1 MLRRLRY
8 WIESARRSEA
18 LREEIELHLAEK
30 AAELQA
36 DGMTAERARAE
47 SRRRFGNVGLKH
59 EESREIWMTR
69 FLSELGQDVRYG
81 CRTMIANKAFSALAV
96 LLLALGIGANTAIY
110 SFMESIL
117 LRSLPV
123 ADPESLVV
131 LNWHSPPP
139 YNANKQ
145 WVHVMHGVQ
154 GLAWPGGK
162 GVMVSGMFP
171 YGALET
177 LREENPVFSTL
188 FGYFNGLTRNLS
200 IHGQATSARAE
211 YVTGEY
217 FRGLAVLP
225 AAGRLIDS
233 EDDRPGA
240 APVAV
245 ISFATSQ
252 NRFGGPPNAIGQ
264 SILLDNVPCTVIGV
278 APPEFFG
285 VDPAAAPDLY
295 LPLHTN
301 VLLDGAR
308 AARMYGDENFYW
320 IEMMGRLRP
329 DVSMSQAQAAL
340 APRFHQ
346 WVGTTAK
353 TDGERAKLPA
363 LILNPGAEGLGSLR
377 RQYSKPLYVLLAM
390 VGLIL
395 AITCANIANLLLARA
410 AARTREMAVRL
421 SLGAGRFRVVRQLL
435 TESVMLASLGGAF
448 GVLFAIWGVR
458 SLTLLLSKGQEN
470 FALHAELNWSVLGV
484 TAALSVVCGLLFGL
498 APAIQST
505 RPDVMP
511 SLKNGRG
518 GGRRR
523 AQQVLVVAQIAL
535 SFLLLVAAG
544 LFVRTLNKLH
554 SVQLGYAR
562 ENILLFSLNARQA
575 GHRDPE
581 ITTFYADLRKR
592 FESIPG
598 VSSATLSH
606 SSIISA
612 GHAGATYRGTMKI
625 GAATIAGAGVML
637 VGPRFLTTMQIP
649 ILAGREI
656 DDRDQ
661 PGSTPV
667 AVIGERLARTY
678 FGNGNPVGRRITFVD
693 NEPAPSQRGED
704 SKSNRDLEIVGVSA
718 DVRYGDLKE
727 GNPMTVFAAVSQ
739 FSPDRV
745 TYALRTAGD
754 PLRYVR
760 SVHEIV
766 READSRIP
774 VTNVI
779 TQAAEIDRTISRE
792 LTFAKL
798 CTGFAVLALLI
809 ACVGLYGTMSYN
821 VARQVGEIGTRMALG
836 AQRGAVVW
844 MVLRRVLLL
853 AAVGLAISV
862 PAALSASQLVKSFLF
877 ETQPND
883 PGTLALAGVVL
894 LSAAILAGYAP
905 ARRASRIDPLKA
917 LRHE

>member
-1 MLRRLRY
+1 MLIRRLRY
-8 WIESARRSEA
+8 WRESARRSES
-18 LREEIELHLAEK
+18 LREEMEFHLAEA

-36 DGMTAERARAE
+36 DGMTPQRARAE
-47 SRRRFGNVGLKH
+47 ARRRFGNVGLKH

-69 FLSELGQDVRYG
+69 FWSELGQDVRYG
-81 CRTMIANKAFSALAV
+81 CRTMAANKAFSALAV
-96 LLLALGIGANTAIY
+96 LSLALGIGANTAIY
-110 SFMESIL
+110 SLMESIL

-131 LNWHSPPP
+131 LNWHSRPPQEGS
-139 YNANKQ
+139 KE
-145 WVHVMHGVQ
+145 WVHVIHGVQ
-154 GLAWPGGK
+154 GILWPGDK
-162 GVMVSGMFP
+162 GAMVSGMFP
-171 YGALET
+171 YGAFET
-177 LREENPVFSTL
+177 LREENRVFSTL
-188 FGYFNGLTRNLS
+188 FGYFSGRNRVLAVR
-200 IHGQATSARAE
+200 GQAASASAE

-217 FRGLAVLP
+217 FRGLAVSP
-225 AAGRLIDS
+225 AAGRLIES

-264 SILLDNVPCTVIGV
+264 PILVDNIPFTVVGV
-278 APPEFFG
+278 APPEFLG

-301 VLLDGAR
+301 LLLDSAR
-308 AARMYGDENFYW
+308 AARMYGDGNFYW

-329 DVSMSQAQAAL
+329 GVSVAQAQAAL

-346 WVGTTAK
+346 WVATTAK

-363 LILNPGAEGLGSLR
+363 LMLNPGAAGLGSLR
-377 RQYSKPLYVLLAM
+377 RRYSKPLYVLLAM

-395 AITCANIANLLLARA
+395 ALACANIANLLLARA
-410 AARTREMAVRL
+410 AARRREMAVRL

-448 GVLFAIWGVR
+448 GALFAIWGVR
-458 SLTLLLSKGQEN
+458 ALAFLLSNGQER
-470 FALHAELNWSVLGV
+470 FPLHAELNWNVLGV

-498 APAIQST
+498 VPAIQST

-511 SLKNGRG
+511 TLKDGRG
-518 GGRRR
+518 GGPRRR
-523 AQQVLVVAQIAL
+523 AQHVLVVAQIAI
-535 SFLLLVAAG
+535 SFLILVAAG
-544 LFVRTLNKLH
+544 LFVRTLDKLY

-562 ENILLFSLNARQA
+562 ENILLFSLLFSLNARQA

-581 ITTFYADLRKR
+581 IATFYKDLRKR

-606 SSIISA
+606 SSIINA
-612 GHAGATYRGTMKI
+612 DRAGATYRGTIKI
-625 GAATIAGAGVML
+625 GAVTIEGARVM
-637 VGPRFLTTMQIP
+637 VAGPRFLTTMQIP

-667 AVIGERLARTY
+667 AVISERLARTY
-678 FGNGNPVGRRITFVD
+678 FGNENPVGRRITFVD
-693 NEPAPSQRGED
+693 E
-704 SKSNRDLEIVGVSA
+704 KRDLEIVGVSGNL
-718 DVRYGDLKE
+718 RYDGLKE
-727 GNPMTVFAAVSQ
+727 GSPMTVFVAVSQ
-739 FSPDRV
+739 TSPDGM
-745 TYALRTAGD
+745 TYALHTAGD
-754 PLRYVR
+754 PLRYVK

-774 VTNVI
+774 VTNVV
-779 TQAAEIDRTISRE
+779 TQAAEIDRTISHE
-792 LTFAKL
+792 VMFAKL

-821 VARQVGEIGTRMALG
+821 VTRQIGEIGIRMALG

-905 ARRASRIDPLKA
+905 ARRASQIDPLA
-917 LRHE
+917 DLRHE

>member
-1 MLRRLRY
+1 M
-8 WIESARRSEA
+8 ESARRSEA

-36 DGMTAERARAE
+36 DGMAPERARAE
-47 SRRRFGNVGLKH
+47 ARRRFGNVGLKH

-131 LNWHSPPP
+131 LNWHSRPPQD
-139 YNANKQ
+139 AGRH

-188 FGYFNGLTRNLS
+188 FGYFNGLTCNLS
-200 IHGQATSARAE
+200 IHGQATSASAE

-217 FRGLAVLP
+217 FRGLEVLP
-225 AAGRLIDS
+225 AAGRMIDS

-240 APVAV
+240 APAAV

-264 SILLDNVPCTVIGV
+264 SILVDNLPFRVIGV

-301 VLLDGAR
+301 LLVDGAQ
-308 AARMYGDENFYW
+308 AARMYSDGNFYW

-329 DVSMSQAQAAL
+329 GVSMAQAQAVL

-346 WVGTTAK
+346 WVAATATTR
-353 TDGERAKLPA
+353 GERAKLPA
-363 LILNPGAEGLGSLR
+363 LTLNRGAAGLGTLR
-377 RQYSKPLYVLLAM
+377 RQYSKPLYVLLTM

-395 AITCANIANLLLARA
+395 AVACANIASLLLAKA
-410 AARTREMAVRL
+410 AARRREMAVRL

-458 SLTLLLSKGQEN
+458 SLTFLLSYGQEN
-470 FALHAELNWSVLGV
+470 FTLHAELNWHVLGV

-505 RPDVMP
+505 RPHVMP
-511 SLKNGRG
+511 ALKTGRAG
-518 GGRRR
+518 GPRRR
-523 AQQVLVVAQIAL
+523 AQHVLVIAQIAI
-535 SFLLLVAAG
+535 SFLILVAAG
-544 LFVRTLNKLH
+544 LFVRTLDKLH
-554 SVQLGYAR
+554 SVPLGYTR

-581 ITTFYADLRKR
+581 ITTFYANLRKR

-598 VSSATLSH
+598 VSSATLSQ
-606 SSIISA
+606 SSIINA
-612 GHAGATYRGTMKI
+612 ARTGPAIRGTMKI
-625 GAATIAGAGVML
+625 GAVALDSVRVMSA
-637 VGPRFLTTMQIP
+637 GPRFLTTMRIP

-661 PGSTPV
+661 PGSRPV
-667 AVIGERLARTY
+667 AVISERLARTY
-678 FGNGNPVGRRITFVD
+678 FGNENPVGQRITLPD
-693 NEPAPSQRGED
+693 E
-704 SKSNRDLEIVGVSA
+704 KRDLEIVGVSA
-718 DVRYGDLKE
+718 KLRYGGLKNE
-727 GNPMTVFAAVSQ
+727 EESAMTVFVAVSQ
-739 FSPDRV
+739 FPPDRV

-754 PLRYVR
+754 PLRFVQ

-766 READSRIP
+766 RKADPRIP
-774 VTNVI
+774 VTNVV

-792 LTFAKL
+792 LTLAKL

-853 AAVGLAISV
+853 AAVGLAIGV
-862 PAALSASQLVKSFLF
+862 PAALSVSRLVKSFLF

-883 PGTLALAGVVL
+883 PGTLGLAGVVL

-905 ARRASRIDPLKA
+905 ARQASRIDPLAA
-917 LRHE
+917 LRQE

>member
-1 MLRRLRY
+1 M
-8 WIESARRSEA
+8 
-18 LREEIELHLAEK
+18 ELHLAEK
-30 AAELQA
+30 AAELEA
-36 DGMTAERARAE
+36 DGMTAEGARAE
-47 SRRRFGNVGLKH
+47 ARRRFGNVGLKQ

-81 CRTMIANKAFSALAV
+81 YRTMAANKAFSALAV
-96 LLLALGIGANTAIY
+96 LSLALGIGANTAIY
-110 SFMESIL
+110 SFMDSIL

-131 LNWHSPPP
+131 LNWHSRPPQ
-139 YNANKQ
+139 NADKQ

-154 GLAWPGGK
+154 GRAWPGDK
-162 GVMVSGMFP
+162 GAMVSGMFP
-171 YGALET
+171 YGAFET

-188 FGYFNGLTRNLS
+188 FGYFNGLQHNLAVR
-200 IHGQATSARAE
+200 GQATTAGTE
-211 YVTGEY
+211 YVTGWY
-217 FRGLAVLP
+217 FRGLAVAP

-233 EDDRPGA
+233 EDDRAGA

-252 NRFGGPPNAIGQ
+252 NRFGGPPNAVGQ
-264 SILLDNVPCTVIGV
+264 PILVDNVPFTVIGV

-301 VLLDGAR
+301 LLVDGAR
-308 AARMYGDENFYW
+308 AARMYPDGNFYW
-320 IEMMGRLRP
+320 IEMMGRLHP
-329 DVSMSQAQAAL
+329 GVSMAQAQAVL

-346 WVGTTAK
+346 WVATTAT

-363 LILNPGAEGLGSLR
+363 LMLNPGAAGLGSLR
-377 RQYSKPLYVLLAM
+377 REYSKPLYVLLAM

-410 AARTREMAVRL
+410 AARRREMAVRL

-435 TESVMLASLGGAF
+435 TESVMLASLGGAL
-448 GVLFAIWGVR
+448 GVLFAIWGMR
-458 SLTLLLSKGQEN
+458 SLTFLFSNGRDN
-470 FALHAELNWSVLGV
+470 FTLHAELNWHVLGV

-498 APAIQST
+498 VPAIQST

-511 SLKNGRG
+511 ALRNERRG
-518 GGRRR
+518 GPRRR
-523 AQQVLVVAQIAL
+523 AQHVLVVAQIAI
-535 SFLLLVAAG
+535 SFVILVAAG
-544 LFVRTLNKLH
+544 LFVRSLNKLH

-562 ENILLFSLNARQA
+562 ENILLFSLNARQS
-575 GHRDPE
+575 GHRGAE
-581 ITTFYADLRKR
+581 IATFYEDLRKR

-598 VSSATLSH
+598 VSSATLSQ

-612 GHAGATYRGTMKI
+612 GHAGDTYRGTMKT
-625 GAATIAGAGVML
+625 GAVTIEGAGVM
-637 VGPRFLTTMQIP
+637 VAAPRFLSTMQIP

-661 PGSTPV
+661 PGSMAV
-667 AVIGERLARTY
+667 AVISERLAQTY
-678 FGNGNPVGRRITFVD
+678 FGNENPVGRRITFVD
-693 NEPAPSQRGED
+693 G
-704 SKSNRDLEIVGVSA
+704 KRDLEIVGVSGN
-718 DVRYGDLKE
+718 VRYGGLKE
-727 GNPMTVFAAVSQ
+727 GSPMTVFVAASQ

-745 TYALRTAGD
+745 TYALRTAGG
-754 PLRYVR
+754 PLRYVN

-766 READSRIP
+766 READSSIP
-774 VTNVI
+774 VKNVV
-779 TQAAEIDRTISRE
+779 TQAAEIDHTMTRE
-792 LTFAKL
+792 ITFAKL
-798 CTGFAVLALLI
+798 CTSFAVLALLT
-809 ACVGLYGTMSYN
+809 ACVGLYGTMSYS
-821 VARQVGEIGTRMALG
+821 VTRQVGEIGIRMALG

-853 AAVGLAISV
+853 AAVGLAIGV
-862 PAALSASQLVKSFLF
+862 PAALIAFQLVKSFLF

-883 PGTLALAGVVL
+883 PRTLALAGVVL

-905 ARRASRIDPLKA
+905 ARRASRIDPLAA
-917 LRHE
+917 LRQE

>member
-1 MLRRLRY
+1 MLIRRLRY
-8 WIESARRSEA
+8 WMDSARRNEA
-18 LREEIELHLAEK
+18 LREEMQLHLAEK
-30 AAELQA
+30 ATELQA
-36 DGMTAERARAE
+36 EGMTAERARAE
-47 SRRRFGNVGLKH
+47 ARRRFGNVGLKH
-59 EESREIWMTR
+59 DESREIWIAR
-69 FLSELGQDVRYG
+69 FWSELGQDVRYG

-96 LLLALGIGANTAIY
+96 LSLALGIGANTAIY
-110 SFMESIL
+110 SLMESIL

-131 LNWHSPPP
+131 LNWHSRPPQ
-139 YNANKQ
+139 NASKQ
-145 WVHVMHGVQ
+145 WEHVIHGVQ
-154 GLAWPGGK
+154 GILWPGDK
-162 GVMVSGMFP
+162 GTMVSGMFP
-171 YGALET
+171 YRAFET
-177 LREENPVFSTL
+177 LREENRVFSTL
-188 FGYFNGLTRNLS
+188 FGYFNGLKRNLAVR
-200 IHGQATSARAE
+200 GQATSASVE

-217 FRGLAVLP
+217 FRGLEVSP

-233 EDDRPGA
+233 DDDCPGA

-252 NRFGGPPNAIGQ
+252 QRFGEPSNAIGQ
-264 SILLDNVPCTVIGV
+264 PILVDNVPLTVIGV

-285 VDPAAAPDLY
+285 VDPEAAPDLY

-301 VLLDGAR
+301 VLVDGAKS
-308 AARMYGDENFYW
+308 ARMYGDENFYW

-329 DVSMSQAQAAL
+329 GVSMAQAQAAL

-346 WVGTTAK
+346 WVAATAT
-353 TDGERAKLPA
+353 TDGERANLPA
-363 LILNPGAEGLGSLR
+363 LILNPGAAGLGSLR
-377 RQYSKPLYVLLAM
+377 RQYSKPLYMLLMM

-410 AARTREMAVRL
+410 AARRREMAVRL

-435 TESVMLASLGGAF
+435 TESVMLASLGGAV
-448 GVLFAIWGVR
+448 GVLFAVWGMR
-458 SLTLLLSKGQEN
+458 SLTFLLSKGREN
-470 FALHAELNWSVLGV
+470 FTLHAALNWNVLGV
-484 TAALSVVCGLLFGL
+484 TAALSAVCGLLFGL

-505 RPDVMP
+505 RPDVIP
-511 SLKNGRG
+511 GLNNGRG
-518 GGRRR
+518 GAPRRR
-523 AQQVLVVAQIAL
+523 AQHVLVVAQIAI
-535 SFLLLVAAG
+535 SFLILVAAG

-581 ITTFYADLRKR
+581 IATFYTDLCKR

-598 VSSATLSH
+598 VSSATLSQ

-612 GHAGATYRGTMKI
+612 DRAGRTYRGAMKI
-625 GAATIAGAGVML
+625 GAVTILGAGLL
-637 VGPRFLTTMQIP
+637 VAGPRFLTTMQIP

-661 PGSTPV
+661 AGSTPV
-667 AVIGERLARTY
+667 AVISERLARTY
-678 FGNGNPVGRRITFVD
+678 FGNENPVGRRITFLD
-693 NEPAPSQRGED
+693 E
-704 SKSNRDLEIVGVSA
+704 KLDLEIVGVSA
-718 DVRYGDLKE
+718 NLRYGGLKE
-727 GNPMTVFAAVSQ
+727 ESPMTVFVAVSQ
-739 FSPDRV
+739 FSPDGM

-754 PLRYVR
+754 PLRYVK

-766 READSRIP
+766 READSRMP
-774 VTNVI
+774 VTNVV
-779 TQAAEIDRTISRE
+779 TQAAEIDRTINQE
-792 LTFAKL
+792 VTFAKL

-809 ACVGLYGTMSYN
+809 ACVGLYGTVSYN
-821 VARQVGEIGTRMALG
+821 VARQVGEIGIRMALG

-844 MVLRRVLLL
+844 MVLRSVLLL

-862 PAALSASQLVKSFLF
+862 PAALSGFRLVKSFLF
-877 ETQPND
+877 ETQPDD

-894 LSAAILAGYAP
+894 LSAVILAGYAP
-905 ARRASRIDPLKA
+905 ARRASRIDPLTA

>member
-8 WIESARRSEA
+8 WLESARRGEA
-18 LREEIELHLAEK
+18 LREEMELHLAEK
-30 AAELQA
+30 AAELE
-36 DGMTAERARAE
+36 GGGISAERARAE
-47 SRRRFGNVGLKH
+47 ARRRFGNVGMKR

-69 FLSELGQDVRYG
+69 FLSELGQDIRYG
-81 CRTMIANKAFSALAV
+81 CRTMIANKAFSTLAV
-96 LLLALGIGANTAIY
+96 LSLALGIGANTTIY

-139 YNANKQ
+139 FNANKQ
-145 WVHVMHGVQ
+145 WAHVMHGLQ
-154 GLAWPGGK
+154 GIAWPGAK
-162 GVMVSGMFP
+162 GVMFSGMFP
-171 YGALET
+171 YRAFET

-188 FGYFNGLTRNLS
+188 FGYFNGMHHNLTVR
-200 IHGQATSARAE
+200 GQAMSADTE

-217 FRGLAVLP
+217 FRGLTVSP
-225 AAGRLIDS
+225 TAGRLIGS

-240 APVAV
+240 PPVAV
-245 ISFATSQ
+245 ISFVTSQ
-252 NRFGGPPNAIGQ
+252 NRFGGPANAIGQ
-264 SILLDNVPCTVIGV
+264 PILVDNVAFTVIGV

-301 VLLDGAR
+301 VLVDGVQ
-308 AARMYGDENFYW
+308 AARMYPDGNFYW
-320 IEMMGRLRP
+320 VEMMGRLRP
-329 DVSMSQAQAAL
+329 GVSMAQAQAVL

-346 WVGTTAK
+346 WVAATAA

-363 LILNPGAEGLGSLR
+363 LILNPGAAGLGSLR
-377 RQYSKPLYVLLAM
+377 RQYSKPLYVLLTM

-395 AITCANIANLLLARA
+395 AIACANIANLLLARA
-410 AARTREMAVRL
+410 AARRREMAVRL

-435 TESVMLASLGGAF
+435 TESVMLSSLGGAF

-458 SLTLLLSKGQEN
+458 SLTLLFSRGQEN
-470 FALHAELNWSVLGV
+470 FTLHAELNWQVLAV

-511 SLKNGRG
+511 ALKSSRG
-518 GGRRR
+518 GGPRDR
-523 AQQVLVVAQIAL
+523 AQHVLVIAQIAF
-535 SFLLLVAAG
+535 SFLILVAAG
-544 LFVRTLNKLH
+544 LFVRTLNNLH

-562 ENILLFSLNARQA
+562 DHILLFSLNARQV

-581 ITTFYADLRKR
+581 IATFYEDLRKR

-598 VSSATLSH
+598 VGSATFSQ

-612 GHAGATYRGTMKI
+612 PRTGQAVKGPMKI
-625 GAATIAGAGVML
+625 GAVTIEGARVMAA
-637 VGPRFLTTMQIP
+637 GPRFLTTMRIP
-649 ILAGREI
+649 ILSGREI

-661 PGSTPV
+661 PGSRPV
-667 AVIGERLARTY
+667 AVISARLARTY
-678 FGNGNPVGRRITFVD
+678 FGNESPVGRQITLPD
-693 NEPAPSQRGED
+693 E
-704 SKSNRDLEIVGVSA
+704 KRDVEIVGVSA
-718 DVRYGDLKE
+718 NLRYGGLKNE
-727 GNPMTVFAAVSQ
+727 EENAMTVFVAASQ
-739 FSPDRV
+739 FPPDRV

-754 PLRYVR
+754 PLRFVQ
-760 SVHEIV
+760 SVHEIA

-774 VTNVI
+774 VTNVV

-792 LTFAKL
+792 ITFAKL
-798 CTGFAVLALLI
+798 CTAFAVLALLI

-821 VARQVGEIGTRMALG
+821 VARQVGEIGIRMALG
-836 AQRGAVVW
+836 AQRGTVVW
-844 MVLRRVLLL
+844 MVLRRVLIL

-862 PAALSASQLVKSFLF
+862 PVALVAFRLVRSLLF
-877 ETQPND
+877 DTKPND
-883 PGTLALAGVVL
+883 PGNLALAGAVL

-905 ARRASRIDPLKA
+905 ARRASRIDPLAA

>member
-1 MLRRLRY
+1 M
-8 WIESARRSEA
+8 EGAKRSEA
-18 LREEIELHLAEK
+18 LREEMELHLAEK

-36 DGMTAERARAE
+36 EGLTLERARAE
-47 SRRRFGNVGLKH
+47 ARRRFGNVGRKQ
-59 EESREIWMTR
+59 EESREIWITR
-69 FLSELGQDVRYG
+69 FWSELGQDVRYG
-81 CRTMIANKAFSALAV
+81 CRTMIANKAFSAVAV
-96 LLLALGIGANTAIY
+96 LSLALGIGTNTVIY

-139 YNANKQ
+139 RDGSKE

-154 GLAWPGGK
+154 GMAWPGDK
-162 GVMVSGMFP
+162 GAMVSGMFP
-171 YGALET
+171 YGAFET
-177 LREENPVFSTL
+177 LRVENPVFSTL
-188 FGYFNGLTRNLS
+188 FGYFNGLNRNLS
-200 IHGQATSARAE
+200 IHGQATSASTE
-211 YVTGEY
+211 FVSGEY
-217 FRGLAVLP
+217 FRGLAVSP
-225 AAGRLIDS
+225 AAGRLIDTG
-233 EDDRPGA
+233 DDRPGA

-245 ISFATSQ
+245 ISFLTSQ
-252 NRFGGPPNAIGQ
+252 QRFGGPSSAIGQ
-264 SILLDNVPCTVIGV
+264 SVLVDNVPFTVIGV

-301 VLLDGAR
+301 LLVDGAQ
-308 AARMYGDENFYW
+308 AARMYPDGNFYW

-329 DVSMSQAQAAL
+329 GVSMAQAQAVL

-346 WVGTTAK
+346 WVAVTAT

-363 LILNPGAEGLGSLR
+363 LMLNPGAAGLGSLR
-377 RQYSKPLYVLLAM
+377 RQYAKPLYVLLTM

-395 AITCANIANLLLARA
+395 AIACANIASLLLARA
-410 AARTREMAVRL
+410 AARRREMAVRL

-435 TESVMLASLGGAF
+435 TESVMLALLGGAF
-448 GVLFAIWGVR
+448 GLLFAIWGVR
-458 SLTLLLSKGQEN
+458 ALTFLLSNGHEN
-470 FALHAELNWSVLGV
+470 FTLHAELNWNVLGV

-511 SLKNGRG
+511 ALKNGRG
-518 GGRRR
+518 GGPRRR
-523 AQQVLVVAQIAL
+523 AQHVLVVAQIAI
-535 SFLLLVAAG
+535 SFLILVAAG
-544 LFVRTLNKLH
+544 LFSRTLNNLH

-562 ENILLFSLNARQA
+562 ENILLFSLNARQT
-575 GHRDPE
+575 GHRDTE
-581 ITTFYADLRKR
+581 IVAFYADLRKR
-592 FESIPG
+592 FEAIPG
-598 VSSATLSH
+598 VSSATLSQ
-606 SSIISA
+606 SSIINAARA
-612 GHAGATYRGTMKI
+612 GQAIRGPMKI
-625 GAATIAGAGVML
+625 GAVTVEDARVLAA
-637 VGPRFLTTMQIP
+637 GPRFLTTMQIP
-649 ILAGREI
+649 ILTGREI

-661 PGSTPV
+661 PGSRPV
-667 AVIGERLARTY
+667 AVISERLARTY
-678 FGNGNPVGRRITFVD
+678 FENENPVGRSITLPD
-693 NEPAPSQRGED
+693 E
-704 SKSNRDLEIVGVSA
+704 KRDLEIVGVSA
-718 DVRYGDLKE
+718 DVRYGGLKNE
-727 GNPMTVFAAVSQ
+727 EESAMTVFVAVSQ
-739 FSPDRV
+739 FSSDRV
-745 TYALRTAGD
+745 TYALRTSGD
-754 PLRYVR
+754 PLRFIQ

-792 LTFAKL
+792 ITFAKL
-798 CTGFAVLALLI
+798 SKGFAVLALLI
-809 ACVGLYGTMSYN
+809 ACVGLYGTMSYS
-821 VARQVGEIGTRMALG
+821 VARQVGEIGIRMALG

-844 MVLRRVLLL
+844 MVLCRVLLL

-894 LSAAILAGYAP
+894 LSAAMLAGYAP
-905 ARRASRIDPLKA
+905 ARRASRIDPLAA

>member
-1 MLRRLRY
+1 VTDVLRRLKY
-8 WIESARRSEA
+8 WTESARRGEA
-18 LREEIELHLAEK
+18 LRQEMELHLAEK
-30 AAELQA
+30 AAELQEA
-36 DGMTAERARAE
+36 GMTAERARAE
-47 SRRRFGNVGLKH
+47 ARRRFGNVGLKQ
-59 EESREIWMTR
+59 EESREIWMTQ
-69 FLSELGQDVRYG
+69 FLSELGQDIRYG
-81 CRTMIANKAFSALAV
+81 LRTMAANKAFSALAV

-131 LNWHSPPP
+131 LNWHSRSPQEGS
-139 YNANKQ
+139 KE
-145 WVHVMHGVQ
+145 WVIHGLQ
-154 GLAWPGGK
+154 GMFWPGDK
-162 GVMVSGMFP
+162 GALLTGIFP
-171 YGALET
+171 YPAFET
-177 LREENPVFSTL
+177 LGEENPVFSTL
-188 FGYFNGLTRNLS
+188 FGYFNGHNRNLTVR
-200 IHGQATSARAE
+200 GQATSAGAE
-211 YVTGEY
+211 YVTGDY
-217 FRGLAVLP
+217 FRGLEVSP
-225 AAGRLIDS
+225 AAGRLINS
-233 EDDRPGA
+233 EDDRAGA
-240 APVAV
+240 AAVAV

-264 SILLDNVPCTVIGV
+264 SILVDNIPFTVIGV
-278 APPEFFG
+278 TPPEFFG

-301 VLLDGAR
+301 MLTDGAR
-308 AARMYGDENFYW
+308 AARMYGDGNFYW

-329 DVSMSQAQAAL
+329 GVSMAQAQAAL

-346 WVGTTAK
+346 WVVTTAK
-353 TDGERAKLPA
+353 TGGERANLPA

-410 AARTREMAVRL
+410 AARRREMAVRL

-458 SLTLLLSKGQEN
+458 SLTLLLSNGQEN
-470 FALHAELNWSVLGV
+470 FTLRAELNWKVLGV

-511 SLKNGRG
+511 ALKDGRG
-518 GGRRR
+518 GGPRRR
-523 AQQVLVVAQIAL
+523 AQHVLVVAQIAI
-535 SFLLLVAAG
+535 SFLLLVGAG

-554 SVQLGYAR
+554 SIQLGYAR

-581 ITTFYADLRKR
+581 MATLYANLRKR
-592 FESIPG
+592 LESIPG
-598 VSSATLSH
+598 VSGATFSQ

-612 GHAGATYRGTMKI
+612 GMAGGAYRGTMKI
-625 GAATIAGAGVML
+625 GTVSIAGAGVMAA
-637 VGPRFLTTMQIP
+637 GARFLTTMQIP

-656 DDRDQ
+656 DERDQ
-661 PGSTPV
+661 TGSPPV
-667 AVIGERLARTY
+667 AVISERLARTY
-678 FGNGNPVGRRITFVD
+678 FGNENPVGRRITL
-693 NEPAPSQRGED
+693 ED
-704 SKSNRDLEIVGVSA
+704 EKRDLEIVGVSA
-718 DVRYGDLKE
+718 NVRYGGLKQ
-727 GNPMTVFAAVSQ
+727 GSSMTVFTAASQ

-745 TYALRTAGD
+745 TYALRVAGD

-760 SVHEIV
+760 SVREIV

-774 VTNVI
+774 VTNVF

-792 LTFAKL
+792 ITFSKL

-809 ACVGLYGTMSYN
+809 ACVGLYGTVSYS
-821 VARQVGEIGTRMALG
+821 VARQIGEIGTRMALG

-853 AAVGLAISV
+853 AAAGLAISV
-862 PAALSASQLVKSFLF
+862 PAALIAFRLVKSFLF
-877 ETQPND
+877 GTQPND
-883 PGTLALAGVVL
+883 PGILAMAAVVL
-894 LSAAILAGYAP
+894 LTAAILAGYAP
-905 ARRASRIDPLKA
+905 ARRASRIDPLAA

>member
-1 MLRRLRY
+1 M
-8 WIESARRSEA
+8 
-18 LREEIELHLAEK
+18 ELHLAER

-36 DGMTAERARAE
+36 DGMTADRARAE
-47 SRRRFGNVGLKH
+47 ARRRFGNIGLKH

-69 FLSELGQDVRYG
+69 FISELGQDIRYG
-81 CRTMIANKAFSALAV
+81 CRTMAANKAFSALAV
-96 LLLALGIGANTAIY
+96 LSLALGIGANTTIY

-123 ADPESLVV
+123 ADPGSLVV
-131 LNWHSPPP
+131 LNWHSRPPQHDSG
-139 YNANKQ
+139 Q
-145 WVHVMHGVQ
+145 WVVHRLQ
-154 GLAWPGGK
+154 GLFWPGNTGDL
-162 GVMVSGMFP
+162 VSGIFP
-171 YGALET
+171 YPAFET
-177 LREENPVFSTL
+177 LRDENLVFSTL
-188 FGYFNGLTRNLS
+188 FGYFNGRTRNLA
-200 IHGQATSARAE
+200 IHGQAMSAGAE

-217 FRGLAVLP
+217 FGGLAVSP

-252 NRFGGPPNAIGQ
+252 NRFGGAPNAIGQ
-264 SILLDNVPCTVIGV
+264 SILVDNIHFTVIGV

-301 VLLDGAR
+301 LLVDGAR
-308 AARMYGDENFYW
+308 AARMYGDGNFYW

-329 DVSMSQAQAAL
+329 GVSMAQAQAVL

-346 WVGTTAK
+346 WVGATAT
-353 TDGERAKLPA
+353 TDGEGTKLPA
-363 LILNPGAEGLGSLR
+363 LTLNPGAAGLGSLR

-410 AARTREMAVRL
+410 AARRREMAVRL

-435 TESVMLASLGGAF
+435 TESVMLAALGGAL

-458 SLTLLLSKGQEN
+458 SLTFLFSNGQQN
-470 FALHAELNWSVLGV
+470 FTLHAELNWHVLGV

-511 SLKNGRG
+511 ALKNGRG
-518 GGRRR
+518 GGPRRR
-523 AQQVLVVAQIAL
+523 AQDVLVVAQIAM
-535 SFLLLVAAG
+535 SFGILVAAG
-544 LFVRTLNKLH
+544 LFVATLDKLH
-554 SVQLGYAR
+554 SIPLGYAR
-562 ENILLFSLNARQA
+562 QNILLFTLNARQA

-581 ITTFYADLRKR
+581 ITTFYENLRKR

-598 VSSATLSH
+598 VSGATLSG
-606 SSIISA
+606 SSIVSA
-612 GHAGATYRGTMKI
+612 GMAGGAYRGAMKI
-625 GAATIAGAGVML
+625 GPVSIQGSGVMAA
-637 VGPRFLTTMQIP
+637 GPRFLTTMQIP

-656 DDRDQ
+656 DERDQ

-667 AVIGERLARTY
+667 AVIGEQLARTY
-678 FGNGNPVGRRITFVD
+678 FGNENPVGRRITFVD
-693 NEPAPSQRGED
+693 D
-704 SKSNRDLEIVGVSA
+704 LRDLEIVGVSG
-718 DVRYGDLKE
+718 DVRYGGLKE
-727 GNPMTVFAAVSQ
+727 GSPMTVFVAASQ
-739 FSPDRV
+739 FPPDRM
-745 TYALRTAGD
+745 TYAMRTASD
-754 PLRYVR
+754 PLRYVK
-760 SVHEIV
+760 SVSEIV
-766 READSRIP
+766 READSGIP
-774 VTNVI
+774 VTNVV

-792 LTFAKL
+792 VMFANL

-809 ACVGLYGTMSYN
+809 ACVGLYGTMSYT
-821 VARQVGEIGTRMALG
+821 VAWQIGEIGIRMALG

-853 AAVGLAISV
+853 AAVGLALSV
-862 PAALSASQLVKSFLF
+862 PAALSASRLVKSLLF

-894 LSAAILAGYAP
+894 LCAAILAGYAP
-905 ARRASRIDPLKA
+905 ARRASRIDPLAA

>member
-1 MLRRLRY
+1 
-8 WIESARRSEA
+8 
-18 LREEIELHLAEK
+18 
-30 AAELQA
+30 
-36 DGMTAERARAE
+36 MTI
-47 SRRRFGNVGLKH
+47 L
-59 EESREIWMTR
+59 W
-69 FLSELGQDVRYG
+69 QDVRYG
-81 CRTMIANKAFSALAV
+81 IRMLRKNPGFTVVAV
-96 LLLALGIGANTAIY
+96 LTLALGIGANTAIY

-123 ADPESLVV
+123 ADPESLLV
-131 LNWHSPPP
+131 LNWHSRPPQ
-139 YNANKQ
+139 NANKE
-145 WVHVMHGVQ
+145 WVHVVHGVQ
-154 GLAWPGGK
+154 GICWPGDK
-162 GVMVSGMFP
+162 GAMVSGMFP
-171 YGALET
+171 YAAFET

-188 FGYFNGLTRNLS
+188 FGYFNGLNRNLAVR
-200 IHGQATSARAE
+200 GQATTAGVE

-217 FRGLAVLP
+217 FRGLAVSP

-252 NRFGGPPNAIGQ
+252 NRFGGPPNAVGQ
-264 SILLDNVPCTVIGV
+264 SILVDNVPFTVIGV
-278 APPEFFG
+278 APPDFFG
-285 VDPAAAPDLY
+285 VDPAAAPDIY

-301 VLLDGAR
+301 VLVDGAG
-308 AARMYGDENFYW
+308 AARMYGDGNFYW

-329 DVSMSQAQAAL
+329 GVSMAQAHAVL

-346 WVGTTAK
+346 WVATTAT

-410 AARTREMAVRL
+410 AARRREMAVRL

-435 TESVMLASLGGAF
+435 TESVMLASLGGAL

-458 SLTLLLSKGQEN
+458 SLTFLLSNGREN
-470 FALHAELNWSVLGV
+470 FTLHAELNWNVLGV

-511 SLKNGRG
+511 ALKNGRG
-518 GGRRR
+518 GGPRRR
-523 AQQVLVVAQIAL
+523 APRVLVVAQIAM
-535 SFLLLVAAG
+535 SFLILVAAG

-581 ITTFYADLRKR
+581 IATFYTDLRKR

-598 VSSATLSH
+598 VSSATLSQ
-606 SSIISA
+606 SSIINA
-612 GHAGATYRGTMKI
+612 GFTMTIRGTMKI
-625 GAATIAGAGVML
+625 GAVTIEGASVM
-637 VGPRFLTTMQIP
+637 VAGPRFLTTMQIP

-661 PGSTPV
+661 RGSTPV
-667 AVIGERLARTY
+667 AVISERLARTY
-678 FGNGNPVGRRITFVD
+678 FGNENPVGRRITLLD
-693 NEPAPSQRGED
+693 E
-704 SKSNRDLEIVGVSA
+704 KRDLEIVGVSA
-718 DVRYGDLKE
+718 NLRYGGLKNE
-727 GNPMTVFAAVSQ
+727 EESAMTVFVAVSQ
-739 FSPDRV
+739 ISPDRV

-754 PLRYVR
+754 PLRYVK

-766 READSRIP
+766 READSSIP
-774 VTNVI
+774 VTNVV

-792 LTFAKL
+792 ITFAKL

-809 ACVGLYGTMSYN
+809 ACVGLYGTMSYS
-821 VARQVGEIGTRMALG
+821 VARQIGEIGMRMALG
-836 AQRGAVVW
+836 ARPGNVMRFVMGQGMRVVLIGAGIG
-844 MVLRRVLLL
+844 L
-853 AAVGLAISV
+853 VGA
-862 PAALSASQLVKSFLF
+862 
-877 ETQPND
+877 
-883 PGTLALAGVVL
+883 LALARVLRNLLFEVAPTDPATFVCVTLL
-894 LSAAILAGYAP
+894 LSAVALLVCYIP
-905 ARRASRIDPLKA
+905 ARRAARIDPVVA
-917 LRHE
+917 LRCE

>member
-8 WIESARRSEA
+8 WIESARRSEE
-18 LREEIELHLAEK
+18 LREEMELHLAEK
-30 AAELQA
+30 SAELQA
-36 DGMTAERARAE
+36 DGMTVEDARAE
-47 SRRRFGNVGLKH
+47 ARQRFGNVGLKQ
-59 EESREIWMTR
+59 EESREIWITR
-69 FLSELGQDVRYG
+69 FWSELGQDIRYG
-81 CRTMIANKAFSALAV
+81 CRTITANKAFSAVAV
-96 LLLALGIGANTAIY
+96 LSLALGIGANTAIY

-139 YNANKQ
+139 QNASKE
-145 WVHVMHGVQ
+145 WVHVMHAVQ
-154 GLAWPGGK
+154 GMAWPGDK
-162 GVMVSGMFP
+162 GAMVSGMFP
-171 YGALET
+171 YSAFET

-188 FGYFNGLTRNLS
+188 FGYFNGLNHNLAVR
-200 IHGQATSARAE
+200 GEATSASTE

-217 FRGLAVLP
+217 FRALAVSP
-225 AAGRLIDS
+225 AAGRLIDP

-252 NRFGGPPNAIGQ
+252 NRFGGPLSAIGQ
-264 SILLDNVPCTVIGV
+264 SILVDNTPFTVIGV

-301 VLLDGAR
+301 LLVDGDR
-308 AARMYGDENFYW
+308 AARMYDDGNYYW

-329 DVSMSQAQAAL
+329 GVSMAQAQAAL

-346 WVGTTAK
+346 WVATTAT

-363 LILNPGAEGLGSLR
+363 LILNPGATGLGSLR
-377 RQYSKPLYVLLAM
+377 RKYSKPLYVLLTM

-410 AARTREMAVRL
+410 AARRREMAVRL

-458 SLTLLLSKGQEN
+458 ALTFLLSNGHEN
-470 FALHAELNWSVLGV
+470 FTLHAELNWNVLGV

-511 SLKNGRG
+511 ALKNGRG
-518 GGRRR
+518 GGPRRG
-523 AQQVLVVAQIAL
+523 AQHVLVVAQIAL
-535 SFLLLVAAG
+535 SFLILFAAG
-544 LFVRTLNKLH
+544 LFVRTLNNLY

-581 ITTFYADLRKR
+581 IVTFYTDLRKR

-598 VSSATLSH
+598 VSSATLSQ
-606 SSIISA
+606 SSIINAARA
-612 GHAGATYRGTMKI
+612 GQAIRGTMKI
-625 GAATIAGAGVML
+625 GAVTLDGARFMSA
-637 VGPRFLTTMQIP
+637 GPRFFTTMQIP

-661 PGSTPV
+661 PGSRPV
-667 AVIGERLARTY
+667 AVISERLARTY
-678 FGNGNPVGRRITFVD
+678 FGNENPVGRRITLPD
-693 NEPAPSQRGED
+693 E
-704 SKSNRDLEIVGVSA
+704 KRDLEIVGVSA
-718 DVRYGDLKE
+718 NLRYGGLKNE
-727 GNPMTVFAAVSQ
+727 EESAMTVFVAVSQ

-754 PLRYVR
+754 PLRFVQ

-774 VTNVI
+774 VTNVV
-779 TQAAEIDRTISRE
+779 TQAAEIDRTITQE

-798 CTGFAVLALLI
+798 CTGFAVLALLT
-809 ACVGLYGTMSYN
+809 ACVGLYGTMSYS
-821 VARQVGEIGTRMALG
+821 VARQVGEIGIRMALG

-862 PAALSASQLVKSFLF
+862 PAALSSSQLVKSFLF
-877 ETQPND
+877 DTQPND
-883 PGTLALAGVVL
+883 PRILALAGVVL

-905 ARRASRIDPLKA
+905 ARRASRIDPLAA
-917 LRHE
+917 LRHV

>member
-1 MLRRLRY
+1 M
-8 WIESARRSEA
+8 ESARRSKA
-18 LREEIELHLAEK
+18 LREEMELHLAEK
-30 AAELQA
+30 AAELEA
-36 DGMTAERARAE
+36 DGMTPECARAE
-47 SRRRFGNVGLKH
+47 ARRRFGNVGLKH

-69 FLSELGQDVRYG
+69 FWSELGQDVRYG
-81 CRTMIANKAFSALAV
+81 CRTMTANKAFTALAV
-96 LLLALGIGANTAIY
+96 LSLALGIGANTAVY
-110 SFMESIL
+110 SLMESIL

-139 YNANKQ
+139 YNASKQ

-162 GVMVSGMFP
+162 GTMVSGMFP
-171 YGALET
+171 YGGFET

-188 FGYFNGLTRNLS
+188 FGYFNGLHRNLS
-200 IHGQATSARAE
+200 IHGHATTASAE
-211 YVTGEY
+211 YVTGGY
-217 FRGLAVLP
+217 FRGLGVSP

-233 EDDRPGA
+233 EDDRAGA

-264 SILLDNVPCTVIGV
+264 SILVDNIPFTVTGV

-285 VDPAAAPDLY
+285 VDPEVAPDLY

-301 VLLDGAR
+301 LLVDGAP
-308 AARMYGDENFYW
+308 AARMYGDGNFYW

-329 DVSMSQAQAAL
+329 GVSMAQAHAVL

-346 WVGTTAK
+346 WVATTAT

-363 LILNPGAEGLGSLR
+363 LTLNPGAAGLGSLR
-377 RQYSKPLYVLLAM
+377 RKYSKPLYLLLMM

-395 AITCANIANLLLARA
+395 AIACANIANLLLARA
-410 AARTREMAVRL
+410 AARRREMAVRL

-435 TESVMLASLGGAF
+435 TESVMLASLGGAL

-458 SLTLLLSKGQEN
+458 SLTFLLSHGREN
-470 FALHAELNWSVLGV
+470 FTLHAELSWNVLGV

-511 SLKNGRG
+511 ALQNGRG
-518 GGRRR
+518 GGPRRR
-523 AQQVLVVAQIAL
+523 AQHVLVVAQIAL
-535 SFLLLVAAG
+535 SFLILVAAG

-581 ITTFYADLRKR
+581 IATFYADLRNR

-598 VSSATLSH
+598 VRSATLSQ
-606 SSIISA
+606 SSIINA
-612 GHAGATYRGTMKI
+612 GHAGRTYRGTIKI
-625 GAATIAGAGVML
+625 GAVSIPGAGVL
-637 VGPRFLTTMQIP
+637 VVGPRFLTTMQIP

-661 PGSTPV
+661 AGSTPV
-667 AVIGERLARTY
+667 AVISERLARTY
-678 FGNGNPVGRRITFVD
+678 FGNENPVGRRITFVD
-693 NEPAPSQRGED
+693 E
-704 SKSNRDLEIVGVSA
+704 NRDLEIVGVSA
-718 DVRYGDLKE
+718 NVRYGGLKE
-727 GNPMTVFAAVSQ
+727 DESPMTVFVAVSQ
-739 FSPDRV
+739 TSPDGM
-745 TYALRTAGD
+745 TYALRTVGD
-754 PLRYVR
+754 PLSYVK
-760 SVHEIV
+760 SVYEIV
-766 READSRIP
+766 RKADSRIP
-774 VTNVI
+774 VTNAV
-779 TQAAEIDRTISRE
+779 TQTAEIDRTIIHE
-792 LTFAKL
+792 VMFAKL

-809 ACVGLYGTMSYN
+809 ACVGLYGTMSYS
-821 VARQVGEIGTRMALG
+821 VARQVGEIGIRMALG

-862 PAALSASQLVKSFLF
+862 PAALSGTQFVKSFLF
-877 ETQPND
+877 DTRPND
-883 PGTLALAGVVL
+883 PGTLALAAVVL

-905 ARRASRIDPLKA
+905 ARRASRIDPMAA
-917 LRHE
+917 LRQE

>member
-1 MLRRLRY
+1 VLRRLRY
-8 WIESARRSEA
+8 WIRSARRGEA
-18 LREEIELHLAEK
+18 LREEMELHLAEK

-36 DGMTAERARAE
+36 DGMTAERAWAE
-47 SRRRFGNVGLKH
+47 ARRRFGNVGLKH

-81 CRTMIANKAFSALAV
+81 WRNMTANKAFSALAV

-110 SFMESIL
+110 SLMESIL

-131 LNWHSPPP
+131 LNWHSRPPQ
-139 YNANKQ
+139 NASKQ
-145 WVHVMHGVQ
+145 WVHVIHGVQ
-154 GLAWPGGK
+154 GILWPGDK
-162 GVMVSGMFP
+162 GTLVSGMFP
-171 YGALET
+171 YGAFET
-177 LREENPVFSTL
+177 LREDNPVFSTL
-188 FGYFNGLTRNLS
+188 FGYFNGQNKTLAIR
-200 IHGQATSARAE
+200 GQATSAGAE

-217 FRGLAVLP
+217 FRGLAVSP
-225 AAGRLIDS
+225 VAGRLISS

-264 SILLDNVPCTVIGV
+264 SILVDNVPFTVIGV

-285 VDPAAAPDLY
+285 VDPAAAPDVY

-308 AARMYGDENFYW
+308 AARMYSDGNFYW

-329 DVSMSQAQAAL
+329 GVSMAQAQAAL

-346 WVGTTAK
+346 WVAATAT

-363 LILNPGAEGLGSLR
+363 LMLNPGAEGLGSLR

-390 VGLIL
+390 AGLIL
-395 AITCANIANLLLARA
+395 VITCANIANLLLAKA
-410 AARTREMAVRL
+410 AARSREMAVRL

-435 TESVMLASLGGAF
+435 TESVMLASLGGAL

-458 SLTLLLSKGQEN
+458 SLTFLFSKGQEN
-470 FALHAELNWSVLGV
+470 FTLHAELNWKVLGV

-511 SLKNGRG
+511 ALKNGRG
-518 GGRRR
+518 GGPRRR
-523 AQQVLVVAQIAL
+523 AEHVLVVAQIAI
-535 SFLLLVAAG
+535 SFVILVAAG
-544 LFVRTLNKLH
+544 LFVGTLNKLH

-581 ITTFYADLRKR
+581 ITTFYTNLRKR

-598 VSSATLSH
+598 VSSATLSQ

-612 GHAGATYRGTMKI
+612 GHAGKAYRGTMKI
-625 GAATIAGAGVML
+625 GAVTVEGASVM
-637 VGPRFLTTMQIP
+637 VAGPRFLTTMQIP
-649 ILAGREI
+649 TLTGREI

-661 PGSTPV
+661 AGSMPV
-667 AVIGERLARTY
+667 AVISERLARTY
-678 FGNGNPVGRRITFVD
+678 FGNENPVGRRITLVD
-693 NEPAPSQRGED
+693 E
-704 SKSNRDLEIVGVSA
+704 NRDLEIVGVSA
-718 DVRYGDLKE
+718 NLRYGSLKE
-727 GNPMTVFAAVSQ
+727 GGSSMTVFTAASQ
-739 FSPDRV
+739 FSPDLV

-754 PLRYVR
+754 PLSYVR
-760 SVHEIV
+760 SVHEVV
-766 READSRIP
+766 RHADSRIP
-774 VTNVI
+774 VTNVV
-779 TQAAEIDRTISRE
+779 TQAAEIDRTINRE

-821 VARQVGEIGTRMALG
+821 VARQVGEIGIRMALG

-844 MVLRRVLLL
+844 MVLRRVLLW

-862 PAALSASQLVKSFLF
+862 PAALIGTRLVKSFLF

-894 LSAAILAGYAP
+894 LSAAMLAGYAP
-905 ARRASRIDPLKA
+905 ARRASRIDPLAA

>member
-1 MLRRLRY
+1 M
-8 WIESARRSEA
+8 ESARRSEA
-18 LREEIELHLAEK
+18 LREEMELHLAEK

-36 DGMTAERARAE
+36 DGMAPDCARAE
-47 SRRRFGNVGLKH
+47 ARRRFGNVGLKH

-81 CRTMIANKAFSALAV
+81 CRTMTTNKAFSALAV
-96 LLLALGIGANTAIY
+96 LSLALGIGANTAIF
-110 SFMESIL
+110 SLMESIL

-123 ADPESLVV
+123 DDPESLVV
-131 LNWHSPPP
+131 LNWHSRPPQ
-139 YNANKQ
+139 NANKE
-145 WVHVMHGVQ
+145 WEHVVHGIQ
-154 GLAWPGGK
+154 GRFWPGDK
-162 GVMVSGMFP
+162 GALVTGIFP
-171 YGALET
+171 YPAFEM
-177 LREENPVFSTL
+177 LREENPVFSTV
-188 FGYFNGLTRNLS
+188 FGYFNARKKTLAIR
-200 IHGQATSARAE
+200 GQAMSASTE

-217 FRGLAVLP
+217 FRGLAVSP
-225 AAGRLIDS
+225 AAGRLIGT

-245 ISFATSQ
+245 ISFAASQ
-252 NRFGGPPNAIGQ
+252 NRFGGPANAIGQ
-264 SILLDNVPCTVIGV
+264 SILVDNVPFTVIGV

-295 LPLHTN
+295 LPLHTS
-301 VLLDGAR
+301 VLVDGAQ
-308 AARMYGDENFYW
+308 AARVFGDANFYW
-320 IEMMGRLRP
+320 LELMGRLRP
-329 DVSMSQAQAAL
+329 GVSMDQAQAVL
-340 APRFHQ
+340 APRFRQ
-346 WVGTTAK
+346 WVATTAK

-363 LILNPGAEGLGSLR
+363 LILNPGAAGLGSLR

-390 VGLIL
+390 VALIL

-410 AARTREMAVRL
+410 AARRREMAVRL

-435 TESVMLASLGGAF
+435 TESVLLASLGGAL
-448 GVLFAIWGVR
+448 GVAFAIWGVR
-458 SLTLLLSKGQEN
+458 SLTLLFSRGQEN
-470 FALHAELNWSVLGV
+470 FTLHAELNWTVLGV

-511 SLKNGRG
+511 ALRSGRG
-518 GGRRR
+518 GGPRRR
-523 AQQVLVVAQIAL
+523 AQHVLVVAQIAM
-535 SFLLLVAAG
+535 SFLILVAAG
-544 LFVRTLNKLH
+544 LFVRTLDKLH

-562 ENILLFSLNARQA
+562 ENILLFSLNAHQA

-581 ITTFYADLRKR
+581 LTTFYADLRKR

-598 VSSATLSH
+598 VRSATLSH

-612 GHAGATYRGTMKI
+612 GHAGATYRGAMKI
-625 GAATIAGAGVML
+625 GAVTIDGASVM
-637 VGPRFLTTMQIP
+637 VAGPRFLTTMQIP

-667 AVIGERLARTY
+667 AVISERLARTY
-678 FGNGNPVGRRITFVD
+678 FGNENPVGRRITFVD
-693 NEPAPSQRGED
+693 N
-704 SKSNRDLEIVGVSA
+704 KRDVEIVGVSGN
-718 DVRYGDLKE
+718 VRYGGLKSDE
-727 GNPMTVFAAVSQ
+727 SPMTVFVAASQ
-739 FSPDRV
+739 FSPELV

-754 PLRYVR
+754 PLSYVT

-774 VTNVI
+774 VTNVA
-779 TQAAEIDRTISRE
+779 TQAAEIDRTINRE
-792 LTFAKL
+792 ITFAKL
-798 CTGFAVLALLI
+798 CTGFAVLALLM

-821 VARQVGEIGTRMALG
+821 VARQVGEIGIRMALG

-862 PAALSASQLVKSFLF
+862 PVALGASQLVKSFLF
-877 ETQPND
+877 GTEPND

-894 LSAAILAGYAP
+894 LSAAVLAGYAP
-905 ARRASRIDPLKA
+905 ARRASRIDPLAA
-917 LRHE
+917 LRQE